1 MKNIST
7 CVKQLEKKMIIEWQG
22 KYRVIDSFMYVT
34 TIDEQDKVTV
44 TELPIDAKTGEV
56 INTDVSTL
64 EELCTLKYEIIAQ
77 GEYIKDINYLFNTF
91 QITTKG
97 NNVSGEYPDCQTI
110 YNYLKMFQEAGYD
123 PEIPECEECFGLE
136 ISLHYT
142 MDENFPISVDIDY
155 PDGYCPGGGY
165 GLQTS
170 RSRIMS

>member
-44 TELPIDAKTGEV
+44 TELPIDSKTGEV

-64 EELCTLKYEIIAQ
+64 EELSTLKYEIIAEG
-77 GEYIKDINYLFNTF
+77 GETIKDINYLFNAF

-97 NNVSGEYPDCQTI
+97 NNVSGKYPDCQTI
-110 YNYLKMFQEAGYD
+110 YNYLKMFQEAGYN
-123 PEIPECEECFGLE
+123 PEIPECEKCIDLE
-136 ISLHYT
+136 ISLHYS
-142 MDENFPISVDIDY
+142 MDEKLPISVQIDY
-155 PDGYCPGGGY
+155 
-165 GLQTS
+165 QTDIL
-170 RSRIMS
+170 RIFT